1 MRGVDGVAP
10 SEELTNHFEAE
21 TAIGSGNESDGHEVT
36 LQGAVHGVGC
46 SEDVLFLRWR
56 VFGVVVGL
64 EGSPLDERAEGHT
77 DQTEVGV
84 GR

>member
-1 MRGVDGVAP
+1 MRGVDGAAS

-21 TAIGSGNESDGHEVT
+21 TAIGSGNESDGHEVA
-36 LQGAVHGVGC
+36 LQRAVHGVGC
-46 SEDVLFLRWR
+46 SEDVFFLGRR
-56 VFGVVVGL
+56 VLGVVVGL
-64 EGSPLDERAEGHT
+64 EGSPLDERAEDHT